1 MPIPVLFNAKDEPVV
16 DPAFLDHAINV
27 LEEKGIEHWWDGP
40 VTDFIPPN
48 AETPGLAGLKKGGDT
63 LDVWFD
69 SGSAWTS
76 IPELAPADV
85 ILEGSDQHRGWFQ
98 STLLT
103 RLMTTNDT
111 TPAAKTIIT
120 HGFITDGSGQKMSK
134 SDGNGISPMDII
146 HGGKVSYRNQA
157 RRSPSSPQGKPA
169 LGADVLRTW
178 VASVDYSKDVS
189 LGPSAITHAS
199 EQLRKIRSVLRF
211 ALGNIAEAPSQ
222 TPQLGIVRCCA
233 PRAACKISS

>member
-1 MPIPVLFNAKDEPVV
+1 MTSRAEWCISRQRSWGVPIPVLFNAKDEPVV
-16 DPAFLDHAINV
+16 DGTYLDYAISV
-27 LEEKGIEHWWDGP
+27 LEAKGIDHWWDGA
-40 VTDFIPPN
+40 VSDFIPPKVDAKDA
-48 AETPGLAGLKKGGDT
+48 AELKKGGDT

-120 HGFITDGSGQKMSK
+120 HGFITDEKGQKMSK

-146 HGGKVSYRNQA
+146 HGGKVGYRRQE
-157 RRSPSSPQGKPA
+157 RSS
-169 LGADVLRTW
+169 
-178 VASVDYSKDVS
+178 
-189 LGPSAITHAS
+189 
-199 EQLRKIRSVLRF
+199 
-211 ALGNIAEAPSQ
+211 
-222 TPQLGIVRCCA
+222 
-233 PRAACKISS
+233 